1 MACNNNDSNNKVNRN
16 CKNRIKMS
24 VTKSSRNIIMSQMYL
39 YIDNNMQINTLIL
52 KVNQINL
59 SLFFESNTKCFEGI
73 CEFLVPQRFCL
84 LSLSASSSH
93 LLTFSF

>member
-1 MACNNNDSNNKVNRN
+1 
-16 CKNRIKMS
+16 
-24 VTKSSRNIIMSQMYL
+24 MSQMYL

-73 CEFLVPQRFCL
+73 CESLAPQRFCL

>member
-24 VTKSSRNIIMSQMYL
+24 VAKSSRNIIMSQMYL
-39 YIDNNMQINTLIL
+39 HIDNNMQINTLIL

-59 SLFFESNTKCFEGI
+59 SLFFEGI